1 MRIQYFR
8 PPDIAKRTG
17 IPEGDVCRYLE
28 IYDEF
33 FTYGEDGEDRLYT
46 PDVLLLIESIRTLDS
61 EGKSEEEIKTILDER
76 FPQLRNP
83 VEPEPKDAG
92 CPG

>member
-1 MRIQYFR
+1 MRIQYVR

-17 IPEGDVCRYLE
+17 ISEEDVCRYLE

-33 FTYGEDGEDRLYT
+33 FTYGEDGEARLYT
-46 PDVLLLIESIRTLDS
+46 SDVLLLIESIRALDS
-61 EGKSEEEIKTILDER
+61 EGRTDEEIKQILDER
-76 FPQLRNP
+76 YPQLRSEE
-83 VEPEPKDAG
+83 EPTKNFG